1 MQEQT
6 AVIQID
12 TSHSSNL
19 IITEKTLGM
28 NKTRCILINFY
39 TTFEQRFIM
48 GLRQKENH
56 FLIRDSR
63 CHDPHIHTTLC
74 SVAQTH
80 QHLIVNDQIRRK
92 NIHIPLCMVDNIQ
105 INILSYCLMIQRCIT
120 IRLYKAVS
128 LKRFFLVYLWHEL
141 FVILRG
147 MVDVIPHF
155 QKHHSHTP
163 HSFAR

>member
-1 MQEQT
+1 
-6 AVIQID
+6 
-12 TSHSSNL
+12 
-19 IITEKTLGM
+19 M

>member
-74 SVAQTH
+74 SVAQAH
-80 QHLIVNDQIRRK
+80 QHLIVNDQIRRE
-92 NIHIPLCMVDNIQ
+92 NIYIPLCMVDNVQ
-105 INILSYCLMIQRCIT
+105 INILSYCLMI
-120 IRLYKAVS
+120 
-128 LKRFFLVYLWHEL
+128 
-141 FVILRG
+141 
-147 MVDVIPHF
+147 
-155 QKHHSHTP
+155 
-163 HSFAR
+163 

>member
-63 CHDPHIHTTLC
+63 CHNPHIHTTLC
-74 SVAQTH
+74 SVAQLTSISLSMIRYGVKIYTYRSAW
-80 QHLIVNDQIRRK
+80 LIMFR
-92 NIHIPLCMVDNIQ
+92 
-105 INILSYCLMIQRCIT
+105 
-120 IRLYKAVS
+120 
-128 LKRFFLVYLWHEL
+128 
-141 FVILRG
+141 
-147 MVDVIPHF
+147 
-155 QKHHSHTP
+155 
-163 HSFAR
+163 

>member
-48 GLRQKENH
+48 GLRKRKII
-56 FLIRDSR
+56 FLSGIPGVTIRTS
-63 CHDPHIHTTLC
+63 HTTLC
-74 SVAQTH
+74 SVAQAH
-80 QHLIVNDQIRRK
+80 QHLIVNDQIRRE
-92 NIHIPLCMVDNIQ
+92 NIYIPLCMVDNVQ
-105 INILSYCLMIQRCIT
+105 INILSYCLMI
-120 IRLYKAVS
+120 
-128 LKRFFLVYLWHEL
+128 
-141 FVILRG
+141 
-147 MVDVIPHF
+147 
-155 QKHHSHTP
+155 
-163 HSFAR
+163 